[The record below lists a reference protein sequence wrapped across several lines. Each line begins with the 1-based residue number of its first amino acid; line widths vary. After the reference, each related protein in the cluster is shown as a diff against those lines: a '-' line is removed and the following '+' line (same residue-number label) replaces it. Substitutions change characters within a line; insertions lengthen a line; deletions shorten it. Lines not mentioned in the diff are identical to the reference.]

1 MYGKLDF
8 LEHLQNMFK
17 SMFLTSLSGTVGV
30 LHILQNIFSIDT
42 LTIVQSS
49 KSDISVDVI
58 EFH

>member
-1 MYGKLDF
+1 MDF

-42 LTIVQSS
+42 LTILQSP

>member
-1 MYGKLDF
+1 
-8 LEHLQNMFK
+8 
-17 SMFLTSLSGTVGV
+17 MFLTGLSGTVGV

-42 LTIVQSS
+42 LTILQSS